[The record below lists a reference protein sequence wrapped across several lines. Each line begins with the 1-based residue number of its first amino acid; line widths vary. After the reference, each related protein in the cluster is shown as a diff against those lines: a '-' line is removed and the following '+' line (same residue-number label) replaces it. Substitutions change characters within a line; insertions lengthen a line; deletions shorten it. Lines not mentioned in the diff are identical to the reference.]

1 MFFQSKGINVR
12 FDLLPYMGCA
22 HTQLPTVGFRLEPD
36 FQISRLQTFNV

>member
-22 HTQLPTVGFRLEPD
+22 HTQLPTVGFRLGSD
-36 FQISRLQTFNV
+36 IRLS